1 MADSRHVVG
10 YCMTAEQTLA
20 NRRPSP
26 APGNDTRLV
35 SIDVTTGASADLTA
49 GPGAKMNPSPLP
61 GNELGWVRKDAAGTG
76 AGIYYARGKRG
87 PRGDVRTASWS
98 PDGQRVVFH
107 RRIAAP
113 ISPLSKAF
121 SRNRRYDLRL
131 TGTFQPS
138 FSPAGDR
145 FVTNSRPTPVPLG
158 ATLQVT
164 TAETARSEVIYEDK
178 SRNVLAPQWS
188 PRGDTIIFSVG
199 TFNAFFNGFHGLFV
213 KPEDRAEGGA
223 QVALINPDGT
233 GFREVTSG
241 PNNNAFPSLAPDGN
255 RFVYRKFGP
264 EGNGLRIGDLTT
276 KAVTRVTGAYDN
288 FPLWSPRGDL
298 IAFSRQIDG
307 AYEIYT
313 IRPDGTSLKRL
324 TFTRGND
331 AHAVWSPDGDAIAF
345 VSSRLGFKD
354 EVMYTDAPQPYGEL
368 FVMRY
373 DGTHVDQLTD
383 NQWEEGTPA
392 WRPTPRSSEI
402 GRTRLR

>member
-1 MADSRHVVG
+1 VFVSTRGGGTADLWTLDLSTRRAKALTSGSGGDFRPSWSPDGHWIAFSSDRDSAAPFAHGRWERLQLTSLYIVRRDGSGLRRITERGDFCGSPQWMTDSRHVVG

-49 GPGAKMNPSPLP
+49 GAGAKMNPSPLP

-76 AGIYYARGKRG
+76 AGIYYASGTRG

-98 PDGQRVVFH
+98 PDGRQVVFH
-107 RRIAAP
+107 KRLA
-113 ISPLSKAF
+113 SPMSPFVKTF
-121 SRNRRYDLRL
+121 SRNSRYDLSL
-131 TGTFQPS
+131 TGAFQPS
-138 FSPAGDR
+138 FSPSGDR

-164 TAETARSEVIYEDK
+164 TAETAGSQVIYEDK

-199 TFNAFFNGFHGLFV
+199 SFNAFFNGFHGLFV

-255 RFVYRKFGP
+255 RFVYRTFGP

-276 KAVTRVTGAYDN
+276 KAVTRVTDAYVI
-288 FPLWSPRGDL
+288 FRCG
-298 IAFSRQIDG
+298 RR
-307 AYEIYT
+307 E
-313 IRPDGTSLKRL
+313 
-324 TFTRGND
+324 
-331 AHAVWSPDGDAIAF
+331 AI
-345 VSSRLGFKD
+345 
-354 EVMYTDAPQPYGEL
+354 
-368 FVMRY
+368 
-373 DGTHVDQLTD
+373 
-383 NQWEEGTPA
+383 
-392 WRPTPRSSEI
+392 
-402 GRTRLR
+402 